1 MRNENSVEKKKKRNL
16 KTLSSETFFS
26 IISHTFRNKVSKMA
40 RTHFLWTAVL
50 LAVVLVMISYL
61 PTGAEAA
68 KQPTAFKDIK
78 VKNENTTVKAKTKAK
93 TAVKLMLEKELG
105 YLEARRK
112 DPNVKKLPSGMH
124 FKIIKKGEGLRSPN
138 AEDPCEIR
146 YAGYLAD
153 GTKFDSHEQP
163 SQLASPIK
171 HNVKGWSEA
180 LQMMREGDHWEIYLP
195 HHLAFGVEGVP
206 GIVPEY
212 AAIKYDIEL
221 LKVIGPG
228 KDAEDNE
235 AVFLRHFGKEYA
247 DM

>member
-1 MRNENSVEKKKKRNL
+1 MFEQYCEMPSKHLFCTALILALVL
-16 KTLSSETFFS
+16 V
-26 IISHTFRNKVSKMA
+26 IISN
-40 RTHFLWTAVL
+40 
-50 LAVVLVMISYL
+50 L

-68 KQPTAFKDIK
+68 KQPVAFKDIK
-78 VKNENTTVKAKTKAK
+78 IKNENTTVKAKTKAK
-93 TAVKLMLEKELG
+93 TAVKLLLEKELG
-105 YLEARRK
+105 FLEAKRK
-112 DPNVKKLPSGMH
+112 DPQVRKLPSGMH
-124 FKIIKKGEGLRSPN
+124 FKILKKGDGLRSPN

-163 SQLASPIK
+163 SKLASPTK
-171 HNVKGWSEA
+171 HNAKGWSEA

-195 HHLAFGVEGVP
+195 HHLAFGVEGVQ

-212 AAIKYDIEL
+212 AAIRYDIEL
-221 LKVIGPG
+221 IKVLGKG